1 MFYFKRTR
9 IMRYMVVVGCFMKA
23 YGDLLEKLLPRFILD
38 FVLMKCFIQL
48 DLYLVTLVTI
58 LFQARMFIH
67 DPLQDLEKAI
77 TLKDKM
83 RQREIKEQRERYRQ
97 AKEELK
103 RVQEDFRSL
112 RERLQVRKESFKL
125 RLGR

>member
-1 MFYFKRTR
+1 
-9 IMRYMVVVGCFMKA
+9 
-23 YGDLLEKLLPRFILD
+23 
-38 FVLMKCFIQL
+38 MKCFIHL
-48 DLYLVTLVTI
+48 DMYLVTLVTI
-58 LFQARMFIH
+58 FFKPVCFIY
-67 DPLQDLEKAI
+67 DSLQDLEKAI

-83 RQREIKEQRERYRQ
+83 RQREMKEQRERYRQ

-125 RLGR
+125 QLER